1 MTLKIF
7 KKINNEKGI
16 SLVELVVAVSVFS
29 IMVTAASGI
38 FINALKAQKTIVA
51 KQNVADNLRYV
62 MEFMVKEMRMAQ
74 TDTVNP
80 SLTFNDG
87 AAVPAT
93 VKNGRFTK
101 ISFKNMSLSAIIYD
115 FDSVN
120 NKILRNDLGGI
131 GGVQAISS
139 DEVLITDL
147 KFTVNNWNLT
157 PGPDAVAPYIT
168 ILIKAKAKSGAGGET
183 ELQTSV
189 SPRIY

>member
-1 MTLKIF
+1 MALEIF

-29 IMVTAASGI
+29 MVITAASGI

-51 KQNVADNLRYV
+51 KQNVADNLRYI

-80 SLTFNDG
+80 DLTFNDG
-87 AAVPAT
+87 AATPVT

-101 ISFKNMSLSAIIYD
+101 ISFKNMSSSSIVYD

-120 NKILRNDLGGI
+120 SKILRNDFGGT
-131 GGVQAISS
+131 GGAQAISS

-147 KFTVNNWNLT
+147 KFMVNNWNLT
-157 PGPDAVAPYIT
+157 TGPAAAAPFIT
-168 ILIKAKAKSGAGGET
+168 IWIKAKAKSGAGGET

>member
-1 MTLKIF
+1 MALKIF
-7 KKINNEKGI
+7 KRINNEKGI

-29 IMVTAASGI
+29 LVITTASGI

-62 MEFMVKEMRMAQ
+62 MEFMVKEIRMAQ

-80 SLTFNDG
+80 DLTFNDG

-93 VKNGRFTK
+93 VKNGRFSK
-101 ISFKNMSLSAIIYD
+101 ISFKNMSSSLIVYD
-115 FDSVN
+115 FDSVS
-120 NKILRNDLGGI
+120 NKILRNDLGGA
-131 GGVQAISS
+131 GGAQAISS

-147 KFTVNNWNLT
+147 KFMVNSWNLT
-157 PGPDAVAPYIT
+157 PGPAAVAPLVT

-189 SPRIY
+189 SPRLY